1 MIDKNKKME
10 ILEGARRWFRE
21 VIAKNHI
28 RNTLKLTNPK
38 EFNIHPFLASY
49 LANFLSGNSNPTNI
63 AKALVY
69 PRVLG
74 TSITT
79 SFGQNI
85 QSFTS
90 VLLDAFGSTTS
101 GIDIEFI
108 DQVDGYKKYCQ
119 LKSGPNTI
127 NKDDVETIAEHF
139 KGVINL
145 ARTNN
150 KRIPRDDMIVGVV
163 YGTKNDLSSHYRR
176 ITYQYDYPVYAGEDF
191 WLRLT
196 GDSNFYH
203 DLIEAIGSVALE
215 SDFSSDLE
223 YVIKELSETEEIKKL
238 SNIM

>member
-1 MIDKNKKME
+1 MIDDNKKNE
-10 ILEGARRWFRE
+10 ILEGARNWFRD
-21 VIAKNHI
+21 VIAQNHI

-49 LANFLSGNSNPTNI
+49 LANFLSGNSDPVNI

-101 GIDIEFI
+101 GVDIEFI
-108 DQVDGYKKYCQ
+108 DQVDGHRKYCQ
-119 LKSGPNTI
+119 LKAGPNTI

-139 KGVINL
+139 RGVVNL
-145 ARTNN
+145 ARTNGV
-150 KRIPRDDMIVGVV
+150 RIPRDDMIVGVV
-163 YGTKNDLSSHYRR
+163 YGTERDLSSHYRR
-176 ITYQYDYPVYAGEDF
+176 ITTQYDFPVHAGMDF

-196 GDSNFYH
+196 GDETFYH
-203 DLIEAIGSVALE
+203 DLIDAIGSVALE
-215 SDFSSDLE
+215 ADFSSDLDR
-223 YVIKELSETEEIKKL
+223 VINELAENLDMKKL
-238 SNIM
+238 GNHV